1 MKFNIW
7 TLSLA
12 SPLFI
17 GSKWCNSIWAFL
29 TWLCLLNGS
38 YSHQERACPLHNLLK
53 FYDIPKVIF
62 LEYWIWIWN
71 FSLMITSFFV
81 VYALIHHRCRRC
93 LDSFEFQKQILTQEK
108 EGGWLP
114 KSVQWTMRWRGK
126 QSDLSLFFNG
136 KKTLTPT
143 ISRLI
148 LLFWVFHMGHRGL
161 LHPLSSCFILIKN
174 KWL

>member
-17 GSKWCNSIWAFL
+17 SSKRCNSIWAFL

-126 QSDLSLFFNG
+126 QSDLSLFFQW
-136 KKTLTPT
+136 KEDSDSHYIKTNLAFLGF
-143 ISRLI
+143 SHGSQRAFASAI
-148 LLFWVFHMGHRGL
+148 LLFYPH
-161 LHPLSSCFILIKN
+161 
-174 KWL
+174 